1 MRFTTL
7 GLLVAMAAGS
17 MAHAEM
23 SMSEEMNA
31 GITMLQTAT
40 KQVLQKY
47 GLEADTMK
55 LSLSQLTEIQGLLEQ
70 SNSDSDTKAGI
81 MAALA
86 RK

>member
-47 GLEADTMK
+47 GLEADTME
-55 LSLSQLTEIQGLLEQ
+55 LSLSQLTEIQGLLQQ